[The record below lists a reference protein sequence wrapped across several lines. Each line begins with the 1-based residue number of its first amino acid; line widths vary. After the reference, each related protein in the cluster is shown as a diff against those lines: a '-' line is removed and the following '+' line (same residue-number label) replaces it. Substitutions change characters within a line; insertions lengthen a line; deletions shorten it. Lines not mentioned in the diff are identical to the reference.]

1 MTYNAKIHHE
11 QGGSVLQVES
21 GGSINVQTGG
31 KIAGAGAMVL
41 TGAVEAASV
50 TVTAGGP
57 LFLGT
62 VQFISATSSS
72 PPGGAPVSA
81 APGSIFL
88 RVDGSMSGLYVNI
101 SDGTAGSVWKTAS
114 GDAVMNT

>member
-1 MTYNAKIHHE
+1 MGTYNAKVHHE
-11 QGGSVLQVES
+11 QGGSALQVES
-21 GGSINVQTGG
+21 GGVINIQAGGEITG
-31 KIAGAGAMVL
+31 
-41 TGAVEAASV
+41 TGAFAAGSV
-50 TVTAGGP
+50 TIVSGGP

-62 VQFISATSSS
+62 VQFMSATSSS